1 MKMFE
6 KATREKLRFQ
16 HKGLLSVEDLW
27 DLNVNELD
35 TIYRSLNKQQKSV
48 QEESLLETRSKS
60 NTTLDLQIDIIK
72 HIVTVKLNEKAEQES
87 RKEKSEKKQKL
98 MSILAQKQDADL
110 QNKSAEEL
118 QKMLVELD

>member
-1 MKMFE
+1 MFE
-6 KATREKLRFQ
+6 KATREQLRFQ

>member
-1 MKMFE
+1 MFE